1 MKTGI
6 VILNYND
13 YETSKEM
20 IQNIK
25 NYKSLDYIVIVDNKS
40 SDGSYEKLK
49 KYENKK
55 IKVIQTKENKGY
67 AHGNNYGIKYLVDN
81 YNVDNIIISN
91 PDIIV
96 TEETIQKLILDL
108 KENKNISLIAPVIKQ
123 LNEEL
128 RGWKLPTFLDDFLS
142 NINYIQRFSKKRM
155 LYSNEHYE
163 NELSKVDV
171 VSGCFFMIRALDFKD
186 INYFDEG
193 TFLYYEENIIGS
205 KLKKINKESYIDNSI
220 SVIHNLSIS
229 VDKSINKLKKYKIL
243 KNSQRYYEKK
253 YNNLNVFGL
262 IILKVGY
269 YVSYFVAYIIYIFK
283 KIFSR

>member
-13 YETSKEM
+13 YETSIEI

-40 SDGSYEKLK
+40 SDGSYKKLK
-49 KYENKK
+49 KYESKK

-96 TEETIQKLILDL
+96 TEETIKKLILDL

-142 NINYIQRFSKKRM
+142 NINYVQRFSKKRM

-269 YVSYFVAYIIYIFK
+269 YVSYLVARIIYLF
-283 KIFSR
+283 RR

>member
-13 YETSKEM
+13 YETSIEI

-40 SDGSYEKLK
+40 SDGSYKKLK
-49 KYENKK
+49 KYESKK

-96 TEETIQKLILDL
+96 TEETIKKLILDL

-142 NINYIQRFSKKRM
+142 NINYVQRFSKKRM

>member
-13 YETSKEM
+13 YETTKEM
-20 IQNIK
+20 ITNIK
-25 NYKSLDYIVIVDNKS
+25 NYKSLDHIIIVDNNS
-40 SDGSYEKLK
+40 DDGSYEKLK

-55 IKVIQTKENKGY
+55 IKVIQAKENKGY
-67 AHGNNYGIKYLVDN
+67 AYGNNYGIKYLVDN
-81 YNVDNIIISN
+81 FDIDNIIISN

-96 TEETIQKLILDL
+96 EEEVVEKLISDL
-108 KENKNISLIAPVIKQ
+108 KENKQISLIAPVIKQ

-142 NINYIQRFSKKRM
+142 NINYVQRFSKKRM
-155 LYSNEHYE
+155 LYKDEYYKD
-163 NELSKVDV
+163 ELSKVDV
-171 VSGCFFMIRALDFKD
+171 VSGCFFMIRKKDFTEID
-186 INYFDEG
+186 YFDEG

-205 KLKKINKESYIDNSI
+205 KLKQLNKESYIDNSV

-253 YNNLNVFGL
+253 YNKLNIFGL
-262 IILKVGY
+262 VILKIGY
-269 YVSYFVAYIIYIFK
+269 YVSYFVAYIMYLIK
-283 KIFSR
+283 KVFSR

>member
-13 YETSKEM
+13 YETTKEM
-20 IQNIK
+20 ITNIK
-25 NYKSLDYIVIVDNKS
+25 NYKSLDYIIIVDNNS
-40 SDGSYEKLK
+40 DDGSYEKLK

-55 IKVIQTKENKGY
+55 IKVIQAKENKGY
-67 AHGNNYGIKYLVDN
+67 AYGNNYGIKYLVDN
-81 YNVDNIIISN
+81 FDIDNIIISN

-96 TEETIQKLILDL
+96 EEEVVEKLISDL
-108 KENKNISLIAPVIKQ
+108 KENKQISLIAPVIKQ

-142 NINYIQRFSKKRM
+142 NINYVQRFSKKRM
-155 LYSNEHYE
+155 LYKDEYYKD
-163 NELSKVDV
+163 ELSKVDV
-171 VSGCFFMIRALDFKD
+171 VSGCFFMIRKKDFTEID
-186 INYFDEG
+186 YFDEG

-205 KLKKINKESYIDNSI
+205 KLKQLNKESYIDNSV

-253 YNNLNVFGL
+253 YNKLNIFGL
-262 IILKVGY
+262 VILKIGY
-269 YVSYFVAYIIYIFK
+269 YVSYFVAYIMYLIK
-283 KIFSR
+283 KVFSR